1 MSALF
6 SIVIPVYNVKEYLAA
21 CVESV
26 LSQTFTEYEV
36 LLIDDG
42 STDGSGEICD
52 ELCKTSDRIR
62 VIHQKNGG
70 LSEARNTGIR
80 NAKGDYLFFLDSDD
94 FLSTPTALEEL
105 AAPLQKTNPDLL
117 LYSTTEY
124 AEDGKTIL
132 FSHGNPPISEQTL
145 YQAEDVLDA
154 LYEAGDIWVTMAQ
167 TKLLRREFCLQKG
180 LFFQSGIYH
189 EDDEWISR
197 VLAANPTLSVSSSA
211 VYGYRHRP
219 NSIVTTTDTKKI
231 EKRILDR
238 ISIGASM
245 LQSNQAKDHPT
256 FCRYAARY
264 FWGALCQIKTLP
276 KERQKI
282 LFGEVGQYRSAFNR
296 FRYTRSIKWRLCA
309 SMQRVLGTSATVS
322 ILRKA

>member
-6 SIVIPVYNVKEYLAA
+6 SIVVPVYNVKEYLAA
-21 CVESV
+21 CVESI
-26 LSQTFTEYEV
+26 LSQTFPEYEV
-36 LLIDDG
+36 ILVDDG
-42 STDGSGEICD
+42 STDGSGELCD

-62 VIHQKNGG
+62 VVHQKNGG

-94 FLSTPTALEEL
+94 FLNAPTALEEL
-105 AAPLQKTNPDLL
+105 AASLQKANPDLL
-117 LYSTTEY
+117 LYNTTEY

-132 FSHGNPPISEQTL
+132 FSHSNPPLSENTL

-167 TKLLRREFCLQKG
+167 TKLLRRKFCLQEK
-180 LFFQSGIYH
+180 LFFRAGIYH

-231 EKRILDR
+231 EKRIKDR

-245 LQSNQAKDHPT
+245 LQSDPAKNHPA

-276 KERQKI
+276 KDRQKI
-282 LFGEVGQYRSAFNR
+282 LFEEAGQYRSAFNR
-296 FRYTRSIKWRLCA
+296 FRSTRSSKWRLCA
-309 SMQRVLGTSATVS
+309 FMQRVLGISATIS